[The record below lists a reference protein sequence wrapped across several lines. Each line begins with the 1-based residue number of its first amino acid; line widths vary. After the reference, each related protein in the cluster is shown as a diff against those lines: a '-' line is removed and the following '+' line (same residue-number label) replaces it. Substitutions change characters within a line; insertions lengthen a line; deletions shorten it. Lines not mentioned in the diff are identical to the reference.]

1 MNVFNK
7 LSSYIYRIL
16 NPYKEESKNNLPS
29 NFGLDIHNRVR
40 PVTLEALIGFKEDY
54 FTLHF
59 YMGRPYNDISIRIEE
74 IHVIIFNETQ
84 QTMQYAEDNF
94 HAEYYDMVFK
104 NTLDWQESD
113 TLHVYLALS
122 SSNWLGNFNKIL

>member
-7 LSSYIYRIL
+7 LSSCIYRIL
-16 NPYKEESKNNLPS
+16 NPYKEESKNSLPS
-29 NFGLDIHNRVR
+29 DFGLDIHNRVR
-40 PVTLEALIGFKEDY
+40 PVTLEALIAFKEDS

-59 YMGRPYNDISIRIEE
+59 YMGRPHIDISIRIEE

-84 QTMQYAEDNF
+84 QTMQYAEDKF